1 MAQSLR
7 SRESFLAPK
16 SARTAALCSGLQL
29 TASIVALL
37 CTVYVLDLPQLT
49 TPHVQ
54 HPHKYLLHCTDGGTN
69 TAVYSNKELLL
80 CSQFTSEE
88 ILSKKGNFEFVHDN
102 AMLSIEYA
110 CIWWYYHSGRCTSA
124 WQLAPSLLD

>member
-1 MAQSLR
+1 MGKRDGRGYVAQSLR

-29 TASIVALL
+29 TAPIVALL

-54 HPHKYLLHCTDGGTN
+54 HPHKHLLN
-69 TAVYSNKELLL
+69 TALLVEQAPIL
-80 CSQFTSEE
+80 CRNYFIVL
-88 ILSKKGNFEFVHDN
+88 ILH
-102 AMLSIEYA
+102 M
-110 CIWWYYHSGRCTSA
+110 R
-124 WQLAPSLLD
+124 